1 MSKTGWRERKRQ
13 RKAVENAQKQLA
25 IVHDAITALH
35 GALESA
41 GKDLQQVLAVTTR
54 LDALLRRQDRLQ
66 RVVER
71 AREPQRGQQENAK
84 PRATAELIAEL
95 ERRGL

>member
-25 IVHDAITALH
+25 IVHDSIIALH

-66 RVVER
+66 RVIVR
-71 AREPQRGQQENAK
+71 AREPQQENAK
-84 PRATAELIAEL
+84 SRAAVDAELIAEL